1 MGDAARDA
9 IERQLRLA
17 FYLSK
22 HRSFTLS
29 QTTADVPGYGE
40 IDRDEEGRVDPR
52 TTSGEAARRKFNR
65 DLTDLDERFGIET
78 KFSAEANAYTAA
90 PPFFSPR
97 ERQVLLSAMAL
108 VQVAGIDPES
118 SEFQQLGHALDDAG
132 RRVVITVHEHI
143 RAIRAAM
150 AEGHPIRFRYHGRDR
165 VLETWVIGQWRNN
178 WYLVGREIGPDDRR
192 VFRLDR
198 IEAGDPAVEMLTD
211 QRYEIPSDVEPRDE
225 LRLDPNDW
233 GHDPPV
239 HATIDVHPEH
249 AQRFRDDVG
258 GNIVKG
264 DGDWVRIE
272 LLVRDYES
280 FRDRVLRM
288 GTYAKVHGPPEM
300 VTRVREWLVQTI
312 ASA

>member
-1 MGDAARDA
+1 M
-9 IERQLRLA
+9 RLA

-22 HRSFTLS
+22 HRTFTLS

-52 TTSGEAARRKFNR
+52 STSGESARRKFKR
-65 DLTDLDERFGIET
+65 DLTDLDERFGIKT
-78 KFSAEANAYTAA
+78 KYSAEDNAYTVV
-90 PPFFSPR
+90 PPFFTRR

-108 VQVAGIDPES
+108 VEVAGIDPES
-118 SEFQQLGHALDDAG
+118 TEFQQLGHALDDSG

-150 AEGHPIRFRYHGRDR
+150 AAGHPIRFDYHGRAR

-198 IEAGDPAVEMLTD
+198 IDAGDPAVEALTD
-211 QRYEIPSDVEPRDE
+211 QHYEIPNDIEPRDE

-233 GHDPPV
+233 GHDPAV
-239 HATIDVHPEH
+239 HATIDVHHEH
-249 AQRFRDDVG
+249 VQRFRDDVG
-258 GNIVKG
+258 GRIVERG
-264 DGDWVRIE
+264 EDWVRVE

-288 GTYAKVHGPPEM
+288 GPYATVHGPPEM
-300 VTRVREWLVQTI
+300 VALIREWLVAMI
-312 ASA
+312 GAD